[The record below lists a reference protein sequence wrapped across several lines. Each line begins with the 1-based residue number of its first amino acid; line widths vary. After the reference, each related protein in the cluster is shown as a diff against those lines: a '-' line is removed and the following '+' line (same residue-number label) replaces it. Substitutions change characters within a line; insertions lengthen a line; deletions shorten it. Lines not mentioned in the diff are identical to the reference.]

1 MEMKQLEYFCA
12 VARAGSFSKASSD
25 LMVVQPA
32 LSRQVG
38 RLESELATKLFYRN
52 GRGVALTDAGRRF
65 LSVAD
70 GVLHDLDKIRA
81 ELSEDNDA
89 PTGTVT
95 VGMPPS
101 VSAMITTSLLI
112 GIRRKFPGIKLHI
125 IDGLSG
131 HICEWM
137 TAGKID
143 IGIIHESRQTAGL
156 LLEPLMSEP
165 LYLVGKP
172 SAANGLPDPAG
183 RIGKISF
190 EDAARLP
197 LILQGDSHGLR
208 RLIDRTAREL
218 HVPVNIEM
226 EIDAIA
232 AITKLVQV
240 EPFFSVLPI
249 GCVGR
254 QLADGDFSAWRI
266 ASPELLNVMLMA
278 SVPNRPFTA
287 AMREVRRAIQTEI
300 AAASAIAERAETA
313 TEPA

>member
-12 VARAGSFSKASSD
+12 VARAGSFSRASSE

-38 RLESELATKLFYRN
+38 RLESELSTKLFYRN
-52 GRGVALTDAGRRF
+52 GRGVALTDAGKRF
-65 LSVAD
+65 LAVAD
-70 GVLHDLDKIRA
+70 SVLGELENIRA
-81 ELSEDNDA
+81 ELAEDRDA
-89 PTGTVT
+89 PSGTVT

-101 VSAMITTSLLI
+101 VSAMIATSLLLS
-112 GIRRKFPGIKLHI
+112 IRRQFPDIKLHI

-143 IGIIHESRQTAGL
+143 IGIVHESRQSSGL

-165 LYLVGKP
+165 LYLVGRP
-172 SAANGLPDPAG
+172 SATDILADPQGAIGTVSFDTVAN
-183 RIGKISF
+183 
-190 EDAARLP
+190 LP

-208 RLIDRTAREL
+208 RLIDRTAREMNVAL
-218 HVPVNIEM
+218 DIEI

-240 EPFFSVLPI
+240 EPFFSILPI
-249 GCVGR
+249 GCVNR
-254 QLADGDFSAWRI
+254 QLSDREFSAWRI
-266 ASPELLNVMLMA
+266 TSPELLNVMLMA
-278 SVPNRPFTA
+278 SVPNKPFTS
-287 AMREVRRAIQTEI
+287 AMREVRRAIQLQI
-300 AAASAIAERAETA
+300 AAASAVD
-313 TEPA
+313 EPAESEIV